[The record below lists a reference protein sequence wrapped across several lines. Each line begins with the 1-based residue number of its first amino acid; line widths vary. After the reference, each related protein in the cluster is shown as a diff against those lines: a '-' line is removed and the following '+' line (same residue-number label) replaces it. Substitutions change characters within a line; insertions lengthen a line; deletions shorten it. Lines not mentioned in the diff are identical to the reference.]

1 MQFDAEERTLLERC
15 AGKPMAQEAFVNA
28 DELPEQAVEIV
39 LAALDSLMR
48 ECEENTN
55 MKYKD
60 EYVIEEIKKKIATH
74 GASREIEEELDAWME
89 RHSVNGAHRL
99 AWARSVCVPTN
110 RKGAITEEVR
120 EAARMVAADKMA
132 EENPLA
138 AAMWETIYGPGLEDH
153 ETFSA
158 GCILSGAL
166 DYMCDKNVDYVT
178 SGGGTSLWRIFSD
191 AEIVRCATLM
201 ACSWDEDACA
211 REEDADEVEG
221 YCVSLARWL
230 KETLGSRF
238 DELRVTEEELGRSDV
253 MALRDDLE
261 RWSTECVCV

>member
-1 MQFDAEERTLLERC
+1 MQFGAEERTLLERC
-15 AGKPMAQEAFVNA
+15 AGKPMAQEAFVNM
-28 DELPEQAVEIV
+28 DELPEQAMEIV

-55 MKYKD
+55 MEYKD
-60 EYVIEEIKKKIATH
+60 EYVIEEIKKKIAVH
-74 GASREIEEELDAWME
+74 GASTEIDEELDAWME

-99 AWARSVCVPTN
+99 AWARAVCVPTN
-110 RKGAITEEVR
+110 RKGVMTEEVR
-120 EAARMVAADKMA
+120 EAARMLAAEKMA
-132 EENPLA
+132 EENPLV

-153 ETFSA
+153 QTFAA
-158 GCILSGAL
+158 GCVLSGAL
-166 DYMCDKNVDYVT
+166 DYMCDKNVEYVMST
-178 SGGGTSLWRIFSD
+178 LSGGTSLWRIFSD

-201 ACSWDEDACA
+201 ADSWDEDACA

-238 DELRVTEEELGRSDV
+238 DELRVTEEEVGRSDV

-261 RWSTECVCV
+261 RWSTECV